1 MDYLKSVVPS
11 QLVSERGSNLVIIN
25 PGSGNVRIGLAKQ
38 DTPFNVPHCI
48 ARHTTIIGKPNLL
61 DQMINTQVTTTSQQ
75 VDRERAFNT
84 TASLLKIPYLDGSSS
99 FGSRKTARIDGYN
112 QPSTNTKK
120 DTAFPWTDVFED
132 EPSSLPTS
140 GMLFFSEYTCDG
152 FQCVYF
158 MYTPE
163 TSAHRSEDNA
173 DRAAPD
179 VTDSGESKRKYRNMI
194 FGEEAMRISPKEPY
208 TIHRPIRRGHFN
220 VSPQYSAQQVC
231 EDLVAIWDWVLLD
244 KLEIAHSERNKYSAV
259 LVVPGTFD
267 SREIKELLTI
277 VLRDLCF
284 SSAVVHQEGLSTI
297 FGNGLST
304 ACIVNMGAQT
314 SAVVCIEDGVSLPNT
329 EKILP
334 FGGDDICRCLL
345 WIQRHYQ
352 NWPQLRTDV
361 LAKPI
366 DMLMLNR
373 LKESYCEI
381 REGEV
386 ETAATVYSYEDGMP
400 AVAHKTNLTSLNVP
414 PMGLFYPNLLVPE
427 LFPQPPRT
435 WFQDHENMLEET
447 WNMDFGGGNMG
458 LPVWDSFA
466 VSPLN
471 PKKEEKIGLAEAITS
486 SILSAGRIDLQ
497 RKLFSSIQL
506 VGGVGLTKGLVSAV
520 EERVLHAIPPTE
532 AIDTVEVLPSK
543 MDPTFVSWKGGA
555 ILGILDFGREAWIH
569 RNEWMEN
576 GIRVGSAK
584 KYRDSYYI
592 QAQAFCF
599 INS

>member
-25 PGSGNVRIGLAKQ
+25 PGSANVRIGLAKQ
-38 DTPFNVPHCI
+38 ETPFNVPNCI
-48 ARHTTIIGKPNLL
+48 ARQNTQTEKPNVL
-61 DQMINTQVTTTSQQ
+61 DQMINTQVTTSQH
-75 VDRERAFNT
+75 VERERAYNT
-84 TASLLKIPYLDGSSS
+84 AASLLKIPYLDESSS
-99 FGSRKTARIDGYN
+99 FGSGSRKMGRIDGYN
-112 QPSTNTKK
+112 QPSSTTKK
-120 DTAFPWTDVFED
+120 DTVFTWTNVYED
-132 EPSSLPTS
+132 EHSSPATS
-140 GMLFFSEYTCDG
+140 
-152 FQCVYF
+152 
-158 MYTPE
+158 E
-163 TSAHRSEDNA
+163 TSADKCEASA
-173 DRAAPD
+173 TGAAHD
-179 VTDSGESKRKYRNMI
+179 GTDSKDTGEKKRKYRKMI
-194 FGEEAMRISPKEPY
+194 FGEEAMKISPKEPY
-208 TIHRPIRRGHFN
+208 SIHRPIRRGHFN
-220 VSPQYSAQQVC
+220 VSPYYSSQQVC
-231 EDLVAIWDWVLLD
+231 EDLVAILDWVLLD
-244 KLEIAHSERNKYSAV
+244 KLQIVHNERNKYSAV
-259 LVVPGTFD
+259 LVVPGSFD

-277 VLRDLCF
+277 VLRDLRF
-284 SSAVVHQEGLSTI
+284 NSAVVHQEGLSAI

-314 SAVVCIEDGVSLPNT
+314 STVVCIEDGVSLPNT

-352 NWPQLRTDV
+352 NWPQIRTDV

-366 DMLMLNR
+366 DMLMLNQ
-373 LKESYCEI
+373 LKETYCDI
-381 REGEV
+381 REGEL
-386 ETAATVYSYEDGMP
+386 ETAATVHSYEDGMP
-400 AVAHKTNLTSLNVP
+400 AVPHKKNLTSLNVP

-427 LFPQPPRT
+427 VFPQPPRT
-435 WFQDHENMLEET
+435 WFQDHENMLEES
-447 WNMDFGGGNMG
+447 WNMDFAGGGNMG

-466 VSPLN
+466 VSTLK

-532 AIDTVEVLPSK
+532 AIDTVEVLQSR
-543 MDPTFVSWKGGA
+543 MDPTFVCWKGGA

-576 GIRVGSAK
+576 GIRVGSGK

-592 QAQAFCF
+592 QAQAMCF

>member
-25 PGSGNVRIGLAKQ
+25 PGSANVRIGLAKQ
-38 DTPFNVPHCI
+38 DTPFNVPHCV
-48 ARHTTIIGKPNLL
+48 ARHTNLTPKPNLV
-61 DQMINTQVTTTSQQ
+61 DQMINNTQVIASQH

-84 TASLLKIPYLDGSSS
+84 TASLLKIPYLDESSS
-99 FGSRKTARIDGYN
+99 FGSRKMARIDGFN
-112 QPSTNTKK
+112 QPSITTTKK
-120 DTAFPWTDVFED
+120 DKVFTWTNVYQDN
-132 EPSSLPTS
+132 PSSLPTS
-140 GMLFFSEYTCDG
+140 ES
-152 FQCVYF
+152 
-158 MYTPE
+158 
-163 TSAHRSEDNA
+163 SAHTSE
-173 DRAAPD
+173 AA
-179 VTDSGESKRKYRNMI
+179 TDSKDPGEEGKRKYRDMI
-194 FGEEAMRISPKEPY
+194 FGEEALRISPKDPY
-208 TIHRPIRRGHFN
+208 TIHRPVRRGHFN

-231 EDLVAIWDWVLLD
+231 EDLIAIWDWVLLD
-244 KLEIAHSERNKYSAV
+244 KLEIAHSERSKYSAV
-259 LVVPGTFD
+259 LVVPATFD

-314 SAVVCIEDGVSLPNT
+314 STVVCIEDGVSLPNT

-366 DMLMLNR
+366 DMLMLNG

-386 ETAATVYSYEDGMP
+386 ETVAKVYSYEDGMP

-427 LFPQPPRT
+427 VFPQPPRT

-447 WNMDFGGGNMG
+447 WNMDFAGGGGNMG

-466 VSPLN
+466 ASPLN

-532 AIDTVEVLPSK
+532 AIDTVEVLPSR